1 VTRIEGAIDITFF
14 GVRGSTPC
22 HGPEVS
28 RYGGNTSCVSVDV
41 PGHDPIMFDL
51 GTGARYYGI
60 DCQRRPKA
68 EVFRGSCFVSHLHWD
83 HVQGLPFFPPLLQF
97 GNELDIYAP
106 KPEEHE
112 SVRAV
117 VDTML
122 CPPLF
127 PVGVAD
133 LPGEIRFHDLLD
145 DEVQIG
151 EITVTARLIPHIG
164 RTLGYRLE
172 WNGISVAYLS
182 DHQQP
187 GVDLYEMA
195 PGVEELCDGVD
206 LLIHDAQ
213 YTRDEFTRRSGWG
226 HCTID
231 YAVWVGKAT
240 GARTVAL
247 FHHDPMHDDEIL
259 DTVAKVCSR
268 HCEPKVVVARE
279 GLKLHLAR

>member
-1 VTRIEGAIDITFF
+1 
-14 GVRGSTPC
+14 
-22 HGPEVS
+22 
-28 RYGGNTSCVSVDV
+28 
-41 PGHDPIMFDL
+41 
-51 GTGARYYGI
+51 
-60 DCQRRPKA
+60 
-68 EVFRGSCFVSHLHWD
+68 
-83 HVQGLPFFPPLLQF
+83 
-97 GNELDIYAP
+97 
-106 KPEEHE
+106 
-112 SVRAV
+112 
-117 VDTML
+117 ML

-133 LPGEIRFHDLLD
+133 LPGDIRFHDLLD
-145 DEVQIG
+145 DEVKIG
-151 EITVTARLIPHIG
+151 DVTVTARLIPHIG

-187 GVDLYEMA
+187 GVDVYEMA

-213 YTRDEFTRRSGWG
+213 YTRDEFTRRAGWG

-247 FHHDPMHDDEIL
+247 FHHDPMHDDDIL
-259 DTVAKVCSR
+259 DMVGKVCAR
-268 HCEPKVVVARE
+268 HCEPNVIVARE
-279 GLKLHLAR
+279 GLKLHLTR